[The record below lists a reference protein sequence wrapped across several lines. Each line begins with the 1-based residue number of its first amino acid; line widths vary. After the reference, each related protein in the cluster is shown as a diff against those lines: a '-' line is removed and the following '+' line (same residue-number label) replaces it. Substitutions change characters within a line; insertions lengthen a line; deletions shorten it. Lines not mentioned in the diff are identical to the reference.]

1 MEFRPYVTPERGACG
16 GGVAR
21 VALLSLGGALG
32 FITFVLAAYAVS
44 ETRAMRDE
52 MEANHAYPFLT
63 LGRVKAGYAG
73 ASAYRGAGSWHDQK
87 PVSTDGGVTESGVSD
102 LQAVTGNHGN
112 VYLFGGIDT
121 AGTVL
126 DRVLEYDVIRQ
137 TYATKASLNAAR
149 ARFGAGALTSAST
162 GLVDR
167 IVVAGGVDLNQNAIT
182 TAEYYDLSTGP
193 SAAPGLNHD
202 HMDGCMA
209 STGDAVYMMGG
220 WRAVGYDWFSVSK
233 VEKLTRTGTAWE
245 TMADMPSPRGDCAAA
260 GLKGKVYVAGGY
272 DDATFNHTVGFK
284 KNLYMY
290 DPATNTWT
298 EKAPMKHER
307 GDLQLVALD
316 DTLLAIGGEIKQARP
331 DGSHVNI
338 VASHYVEEYFPEK
351 DQWEERA
358 YIGNAR
364 FRFGAAK
371 SDWGTHV
378 FGGSPVC
385 KDPVN
390 ANVYTYCDGLQMSS
404 HEVYFELSHPDVWV
418 NYDAAHEF

>member
-16 GGVAR
+16 GVVAR

-52 MEANHAYPFLT
+52 MEANRAYPFLT

-87 PVSTDGGVTESGVSD
+87 PMPNISGISGVSD

-137 TYATKASLNAAR
+137 TYATNTSLIAAR

-167 IVVAGGVDLNQNAIT
+167 IVVAGGVDSTQNAIK
-182 TAEYYDLSTGP
+182 TAEYYDLSTGIP
-193 SAAPGLNHD
+193 SAAPVLSYD

-331 DGSHVNI
+331 DGSHANI

-385 KDPVN
+385 LDPVN